1 MRVIIDESAWS
12 DLDNV
17 AHRIAWDN
25 PAAARREVEK
35 IRHVIGL
42 LGEFPGLSRDGRA
55 KGTQERVVPG
65 SRYVIVFEMWE
76 KPRALVVT
84 GVVHGARNR

>member
-12 DLDNV
+12 DLDNIV
-17 AHRIAWDN
+17 LRIAPDN
-25 PAAARREVEK
+25 PTAARREVEK

-42 LGEFPGLSRDGRA
+42 LGEFPGLSRDGRG
-55 KGTQERVVPG
+55 KGTRERVVPG
-65 SRYVIVFEMWE
+65 SRYVIVFEVWE